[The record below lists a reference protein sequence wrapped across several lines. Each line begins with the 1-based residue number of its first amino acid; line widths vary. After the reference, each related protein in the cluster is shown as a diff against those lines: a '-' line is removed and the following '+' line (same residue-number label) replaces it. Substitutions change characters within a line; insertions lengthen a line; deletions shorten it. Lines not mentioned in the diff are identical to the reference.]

1 MKKGIKALAACVL
14 AVMLAVSCAG
24 LEAYAAGTEPV
35 TISSADE
42 LKAFAVR
49 VNNGETSLNAEL
61 TKDIDMSGETY
72 TPIGEGPID
81 PESTES
87 NKYSGTFNGN
97 GHTVTLNI
105 SLPETKYVGLF
116 GYIEGATIKN
126 VGVEGTIRGL
136 YHVGGIVGF
145 AYNNSIIENCWNTA
159 EIKAS
164 NQWSMEGMRAGGIV
178 GTTSNSTITNC
189 YNTGTVTATSQ
200 AAGGITGYNASNSS
214 ITNCYNIGTVTATHL
229 LAGGI
234 AGIDSNSSITNCYN
248 IGTVKAINNY
258 GEIAGDTTRS
268 SITNCYYLSNS
279 SGDDKKTSEQFN
291 SGEVTWLLNGRES
304 DGVWK
309 QTLGEDN
316 YPNFTGL
323 TVCYDE
329 TKTYYNIA
337 PKPSIASSSATADNI
352 TIELDNYKD
361 GKYGNVQYKLIA
373 DSEEWITVEDLE
385 ANSFTINGLE
395 AVTKYTIYLKYTGTA
410 QIPAS
415 DDGVTEVSIT
425 TAKYT
430 NSWTKGP
437 SISDWIYGSTPNAPS
452 ATPTY
457 GTAQDVTFTYYT
469 DESCTTETTLE
480 NSGATSTGGQ
490 PVNAGTY
497 YMIASVAED
506 TGYTG
511 LGSNPIPFKI
521 SKKELTITIEDIVK
535 QYDGT
540 TTAAYTAEL
549 NGVIEADKDKVILN
563 HPDAAFSQTTVAD
576 NLTVTLKED
585 FSISGE
591 KANNYTLTQP
601 ISVTGKI
608 VNNYVAKNGTDYTIN
623 SNGWS
628 NTDFV
633 VTAKEGYNLSRTNT
647 AEGDWT
653 SELSESDETANGT
666 LTFYVKN
673 NNTNAISTSVT
684 KSYKIDKTTPTGTIK
699 VTENEWREFLNEI
712 TFGLFFK
719 ETKSVTI
726 TGEDACSGIASVKYY
741 LTDTSMDLTEISQL
755 GEDAWIE
762 LAIQDGVGS
771 FSIEPNQKIIIYA
784 KITDNAGNVT
794 YISSDGIVI
803 YTDAVSETTELSYV
817 KGQTGSDLTVPVK
830 LNGNTV
836 SSISNDNGILESG
849 KDYTISAEADDT
861 SVITI
866 NKSYLEGLDADD
878 YKLTIDYKPLG
889 VDYVEKDG
897 NAAPTKTSIDLRV
910 RELMTYTAPTAKESL
925 TYNGNAQSLLKG
937 GEVDGGTVSYSTDGE
952 NWSTDIPT
960 GTDAGTYKVYYK
972 IEADKLYSGSVPST
986 EIDVTVGAKEL
997 TDSMIK
1003 LDSSDNSY
1011 VFNGKDIAP
1020 TVTVSDQQ
1028 DGDNI
1033 ITGNDYEISGD
1044 TGKLA
1049 YGTYTITVTG
1059 QNNYTGMVDVTW
1071 NILDCNAPAGT
1082 IKVSERSW
1090 SNLLNKIT
1098 FGLFFNETKTVTIT
1112 GADGENES
1120 GIDSISYHTAE
1131 SPLVDEGMTDE
1142 EMLKTLNDTEWKEL
1156 VLKDGQG
1163 GFDIEPDARLI
1174 IYAKI
1179 ADKAGNITYISSDGI
1194 VLDATA
1200 PVITGVTDGAT
1211 YYTSQKVTVTDG
1223 NLDKVTVNGDEIALE
1238 NGQFMLQ
1245 GNREGD
1251 CEIIAYDKA
1260 GNSVSVTVTM
1270 KKTAAIGETIQDI
1283 TPENVTSEDIDAIR
1297 EVLDKV
1303 EQQLND
1309 ENLTD
1314 EERAALEELR
1324 DKAESMLE
1332 KLEETSAEIEEIEKI
1347 IGSYDEDTVTSDD
1360 KEALSEAIDR
1370 IETLLESENLTD
1382 EERADLE
1389 KLKEKAETLIAAIEK
1404 KEAENEKADKDT
1416 SDKPEQKGSST
1427 GDDGM
1432 YGLYGMLMLLSAGGC
1447 LLIIRRRKR
1456 Q

>member
-1 MKKGIKALAACVL
+1 MKKGIKALVVCVL

-24 LEAYAAGTEPV
+24 LEVYAEGTDTV
-35 TISSADE
+35 KISSADE
-42 LKAFAVR
+42 LIDFATR
-49 VNNGETSLNAEL
+49 VNSGETSLNAEL
-61 TKDIDMSGETY
+61 TKDIDMSEETY
-72 TPIGEGPID
+72 TPIGTSSKP
-81 PESTES
+81 
-87 NKYSGTFNGN
+87 YSGTFDGN
-97 GHTVTLNI
+97 GYEVQNLTI
-105 SLPETKYVGLF
+105 SSSNKQIGLF
-116 GYIEGATIKN
+116 GIINGATIKN
-126 VGVEGTIRGL
+126 VGVDGTIIGRSW
-136 YHVGGIVGF
+136 VGGIVGF
-145 AYNNSIIENCWNTA
+145 VSGGNTTIKNCWNKATITATEGSAGGIVGYISDGNNTTIENCWNIEKVETTSA
-159 EIKAS
+159 
-164 NQWSMEGMRAGGIV
+164 NYNYVGGIAGRNDNASIV
-178 GTTSNSTITNC
+178 NC
-189 YNTGTVTATSQ
+189 YNVGDVTANGSYV
-200 AAGGITGYNASNSS
+200 GGITGFNYGL
-214 ITNCYNIGTVTATHL
+214 IRNCYN
-229 LAGGI
+229 GGNVS
-234 AGIDSNSSITNCYN
+234 APDNSSH
-248 IGTVKAINNY
+248 K
-258 GEIAGDTTRS
+258 GEISGFSFSGTE
-268 SITNCYYLSNS
+268 NS
-279 SGDDKKTSEQFN
+279 SKKTDAEFN
-291 SGEVTWLLNGRES
+291 SGEVTWLLNGSES

-329 TKTYYNIA
+329 TNKKYYNTA
-337 PKPSIASSSATADNI
+337 PKPSIASSSAAADNI

-361 GKYGNVQYKLIA
+361 GKYGNVQYSLGTG
-373 DSEEWITVEDLE
+373 ENWTTVEDLE
-385 ANSFTINGLE
+385 GNSFAINGLE
-395 AVTKYTIYLKYTGTA
+395 AVKKYTIYLKYTGTD
-410 QIPAS
+410 QIPESA
-415 DDGVTEVSIT
+415 DGVTEVSIT

-430 NSWTKGP
+430 NSWTSVP
-437 SISDWIYGSTPNAPS
+437 SISGWTYGSTPNAPS
-452 ATPTY
+452 ATPTH

-469 DESCTTETTLE
+469 DKECTIKTTPD
-480 NSGATSTGGQ
+480 NSGASTEGGQ
-490 PVNAGTY
+490 PVNVGTY
-497 YMIASVAED
+497 YMIASVESGDTYEGLVSDPVEFTIDKASRDAPKSTDFTVTNETIDGIKDGKISGLSEDMEYATTKNASDSDYTEITDTDMTFASGTYYIRYAEKPNYNASPATEVTIGEGRKLTVTVPENQ
-506 TGYTG
+506 TGYT
-511 LGSNPIPFKI
+511 
-521 SKKELTITIEDIVK
+521 
-535 QYDGT
+535 
-540 TTAAYTAEL
+540 
-549 NGVIEADKDKVILN
+549 
-563 HPDAAFSQTTVAD
+563 
-576 NLTVTLKED
+576 LTVKDNALSYNGETTLSFSLKDGYSKTDGFSITVNGEEITLTEDNTYTISDVKED
-585 FSISGE
+585 VD
-591 KANNYTLTQP
+591 
-601 ISVTGKI
+601 ISVTG
-608 VNNYVAKNGTDYTIN
+608 VADI
-623 SNGWS
+623 
-628 NTDFV
+628 
-633 VTAKEGYNLSRTNT
+633 TA
-647 AEGDWT
+647 
-653 SELSESDETANGT
+653 
-666 LTFYVKN
+666 
-673 NNTNAISTSVT
+673 
-684 KSYKIDKTTPTGTIK
+684 PTGTIK
-699 VTENEWREFLNEI
+699 VTENEWKKFLNEI

-719 ETKSVTI
+719 KTQTVTI
-726 TGEDACSGIASVKYY
+726 TGEDACSGIASICYY
-741 LTDTSMDLTEISQL
+741 VSNKEMSDTNIKAES
-755 GEDAWIE
+755 IE
-762 LAIQDGVGS
+762 WQNYENA
-771 FSIEPNQKIIIYA
+771 FSINPSNKYIIYA
-784 KITDNAGNVT
+784 KITDKAGNIT
-794 YISSDGIVI
+794 YIRSDGIVI
-803 YTDAVSETTELSYV
+803 YTGAVSETTELSYV

-836 SSISNDNGILESG
+836 SSISNDNGALESG

-866 NKSYLEGLDADD
+866 NKSYLEGLDAGD
-878 YKLTIDYKPLG
+878 YELTIDYKPLG

-910 RELMTYTAPTAKESL
+910 RELMNYTAPTAKEAL

-972 IEADKLYSGSVPST
+972 IDADKLYSGSVPST

-1011 VFNGKDIAP
+1011 VFNGELITP

-1028 DGDNI
+1028 GGDNI

-1059 QNNYTGMVDVTW
+1059 QNNYTGTVDVTW

-1082 IKVSERSW
+1082 IKVSEHSW

-1120 GIDSISYHTAE
+1120 GIESISYHTAE
-1131 SPLVDEGMTDE
+1131 SPLIDEGMTDE

-1163 GFDIEPDARLI
+1163 SFDIEPDARLI

-1223 NLDKVTVNGDEIALE
+1223 NLDKLTVNGDEIALE

-1270 KKTAAIGETIQDI
+1270 KETAVIGETIQDI

-1332 KLEETSAEIEEIEKI
+1332 KLEETSAEIEEIEKV
-1347 IGSYDEDTVTSDD
+1347 IGGYDEDTVTSEN

-1447 LLIIRRRKR
+1447 ILIIRRRKR